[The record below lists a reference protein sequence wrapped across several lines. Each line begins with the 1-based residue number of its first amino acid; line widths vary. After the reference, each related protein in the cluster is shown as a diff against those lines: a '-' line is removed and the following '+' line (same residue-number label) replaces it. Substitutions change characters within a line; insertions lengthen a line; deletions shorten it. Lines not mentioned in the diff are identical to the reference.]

1 MAHPVLTRIPVPSGK
16 TETLDTADMQGLVAR
31 AYGNLPFARYVL
43 CRVGDPAAARAWLAG
58 VAGDVFTADRPESG
72 GPCLN
77 LAFTWVGLRRLG
89 LAEDALATFP
99 RPLQEGMVTPHRSR
113 ILGDHGDSDP
123 ARWRFGGPDAGP
135 GDNIDV
141 LIMLFALTAAALDA
155 EHAARRSAYEASGA
169 LVEVGAPI
177 DGLLMD
183 GHEHFGFADG
193 LSQPIVRGWP
203 SRGFSVRPP
212 APPVTGRFVEVA

>member
-43 CRVGDPAAARAWLAG
+43 CRVGDPAVARAWLAG
-58 VAGDVFTADRPESG
+58 VAGDVFTADRPESE

-77 LAFTWVGLRRLG
+77 LAFSWVGLRRLG

-123 ARWRFGGPDAGP
+123 ARWRFGRPDSNGAGT
-135 GDNIDV
+135 GVDVV
-141 LIMLFALTAAALDA
+141 LILYALTEEALEA
-155 EHAARRSAYEASGA
+155 EHAARRGAYGPAGA
-169 LVEVGAPI
+169 LLEIADPI
-177 DGLLMD
+177 DGRLLD
-183 GHEHFGFADG
+183 G
-193 LSQPIVRGWP
+193 
-203 SRGFSVRPP
+203 
-212 APPVTGRFVEVA
+212 